1 MTDAYGLPSS
11 GRPEWYRIGARWG
24 HAAPQLLSGAIVA
37 VIALGIRTT
46 PPTLLTTMAGVG
58 LLTFVLLTWLQL
70 RQHDRRLCET
80 CVMSL
85 PLNAAE
91 HAARLRRRFW
101 VAHAGSN
108 PWLLVPYL
116 AVLIGSNFLLS
127 PAGRMVWALVQ
138 ASMIYLLLSYTSHR
152 RLQPWC
158 PWCSGGGG
166 GADDEVGDPEL
177 PRGDRRQLV

>member
-1 MTDAYGLPSS
+1 MTEAYGLPDS
-11 GRPEWYRIGARWG
+11 GRPVWYRIGARWG

-37 VIALGIRTT
+37 VIALGTRTT

-116 AVLIGSNFLLS
+116 AVLIGSNLLLS
-127 PAGRMVWALVQ
+127 PAGRIGWAVVQ

>member
-1 MTDAYGLPSS
+1 MTDAFGLPGS
-11 GRPEWYRIGARWG
+11 GRPESYRLAARWG
-24 HAAPQLLSGAIVA
+24 HAAPRLLSGAILA
-37 VIALGIRTT
+37 VIALGVRST
-46 PPTLLTTMAGVG
+46 PPTLLSVVAS
-58 LLTFVLLTWLQL
+58 LLLLAFVLVTWLQL
-70 RQHDRRLCET
+70 RLHDRRLCET
-80 CVMSL
+80 CVLSL

-91 HAARLRRRFW
+91 HAAGLRRRFW

-108 PWLLVPYL
+108 PWLLIPYL

-127 PAGRMVWALVQ
+127 TAGRIAWAVVQ

-158 PWCSGGGG
+158 PWCAGGGG
-166 GADDEVGDPEL
+166 GAGDEVSDPDV